1 MAKRYTVAMLS
12 CLLAGLIFGAS
23 RLAAQETPLVRTRL
37 VADRTAITPGHKFR
51 LGVLFEITGGAHIYW
66 KNPGDAGLAPEV
78 KFSLPEGF
86 VSGPFF
92 WPIPERMLEPGDL
105 IVNVYHDSV
114 LLYAWVQPPA
124 EMSDKDV
131 KIGMSA
137 GWLVCRKVCMQESGA
152 DSLLLPVGQGGPG
165 ADIALF
171 NRFEALVPRPAEQ
184 YGALSLEASWGEPNP
199 AAGDRPGVITLRRT
213 DQGPPLLD
221 RVREV
226 LWFDYPSDNVVSGG
240 LHIDREHSSPERLVL
255 HLHLE
260 RLESGLAWPS
270 SWGGVLLARL
280 AEPGKDSLEYRLE
293 VKFSDLEVR

>member
-1 MAKRYTVAMLS
+1 MAKGYAVAILS
-12 CLLAGLIFGAS
+12 CLLAGLTLGTA
-23 RLAAQETPLVRTRL
+23 RLAAQEAPLVRARL
-37 VADRTAITPGHKFR
+37 VADRTAIAPGQKFR

-66 KNPGDAGLAPEV
+66 RNPGDAGLAPEV

-92 WPIPERMLEPGDL
+92 WPVPERMSEPGGL
-105 IVNVYHDSV
+105 MVNVYHDSM

-137 GWLVCRKVCMQESGA
+137 DWLVCRKVCMQESA
-152 DSLLLPVGQGGPG
+152 VDSLILPAGQGGPG

-184 YGALSLEASWGEPNP
+184 YGSLDLDASWGEPNP
-199 AAGDRPGVITLRRT
+199 SAGDRLGVITLMRE

-221 RVREV
+221 SVREV

-255 HLHLE
+255 HVHLE
-260 RLESGLAWPS
+260 RQESGLAWPD

-280 AEPGKDSLEYRLE
+280 AAPGRDSLEYRLE
-293 VKFSDLEVR
+293 VKFSDPAVR